1 MPKFFVKN
9 NQIKNELIEIQGE
22 DVNHISNVLRL
33 QKEDIITITDKE
45 TSNSYNTQILELS
58 KEKVICQIIEK
69 IQDTTESKVKV
80 TIFQGLP
87 KADKME
93 LIIQKTTELGVNKI
107 APVFMKR
114 CIVKLEGK
122 DSIKKIERW
131 RKIAE
136 VASKQSGRDIIPTI
150 ENVENIKKVCEYIK
164 DFDLFLVAYENEEE
178 NSLKNELT
186 NFKAKITKGNEES
199 IEYKIGILI
208 GPEGGIDIDEIN
220 ILKEAGAKIVSLGK
234 RILRTETAP
243 IAMLSN
249 IIYELE

>member
-1 MPKFFVKN
+1 MPKFFVEN
-9 NQIKNELIEIQGE
+9 SQIKNELIEIQGE

-33 QKEDIITITDKE
+33 QKEDIITITDKD
-45 TSNSYNTQILELS
+45 TSNSYNTYIVELN
-58 KEKVICQIIEK
+58 KEKVICKIIEK
-69 IQDTTESKVKV
+69 IEDTTESKVRV

-107 APVFMKR
+107 VPVSMKR

-136 VASKQSGRDIIPTI
+136 VASKQSGRDVIPNI
-150 ENVENIKKVCEYIK
+150 ENVENIKKVCENIK
-164 DFDLFLVAYENEEE
+164 YFDLFLVAYENEKE

-186 NFKAKITKGNEES
+186 NFKINLSKEKEECV
-199 IEYKIGILI
+199 EYKIGILI
-208 GPEGGIDIDEIN
+208 GPEGGIDIEEIN
-220 ILKEAGAKIVSLGK
+220 LLKEAGAKTVSLGK

-243 IAMLSN
+243 ITMLSN